1 MSSDVIADNWALQD
15 ISRLL
20 TRGMDDDIAHLVEP
34 DVEKGSHQYKEI
46 AAAIIQTE
54 ALFDFLTDVILR
66 DQIVVEENNVSAWRE
81 ESGPLEAINK
91 AKVIRAYAFRDNF
104 KLNAPR
110 TELVNRLCITESLR
124 AEHEENT
131 KGWAQYRQTP
141 NPYLSQIL
149 WGGAG
154 MLARAFVT
162 ERSYTP
168 HPVRRNFFQ
177 QAGVVLRSEDALRRL
192 TSQIREKRASI
203 YKAQSGK
210 DEFYSLYVSMDP
222 LPIRVLQ
229 ESNSVDDLLTIA
241 LQLRDEYRE
250 LRHWLGCYQAAIN
263 QDEYSEVE
271 KYQDILRSIS
281 RYVDSGMGKVDANA
295 PTYTVGIGALKIAMK
310 GDPVNALKNQ
320 FGVRAMVNKLIM
332 SKSGVADL
340 KKYLGLFG
348 EKNSAVGMK
357 VLEHFSETAK
367 A

>member
-1 MSSDVIADNWALQD
+1 MSSDVIADNWALQEV
-15 ISRLL
+15 SHLL
-20 TRGMDDDIAHLVEP
+20 WDGMDDDTAHLVEP
-34 DVEKGSHQYKEI
+34 DVENGSHQYKEVS
-46 AAAIIQTE
+46 AAIIQTE

-66 DQIVVEENNVSAWRE
+66 DQILVEENHVSAWRE
-81 ESGPLEAINK
+81 ASGPLEVIDQAN
-91 AKVIRAYAFRDNF
+91 VIRPYAFRDNF
-104 KLNAPR
+104 KLSAPR
-110 TELVNRLCITESLR
+110 TELVDRLCITESLR
-124 AEHEENT
+124 VEHEENT

-141 NPYLSQIL
+141 NQYLSQVL

-168 HPVRRNFFQ
+168 HPVRRKFFQ
-177 QAGVVLRSEDALRRL
+177 QAGVLLRSEDALKRL
-192 TSQIREKRASI
+192 TGQIKEKRASI
-203 YKAQSGK
+203 HKAQSGK

-222 LPIRVLQ
+222 LPIRVIQ

-271 KYQDILRSIS
+271 KYQDILNSIS
-281 RYVDSGMGKVDANA
+281 KYADSKMGKVDANW
-295 PTYTVGIGALKIAMK
+295 PTFTLGIGALKISMK

-332 SKSGVADL
+332 GRSGVADL

-348 EKNSAVGMK
+348 EKNSAVGMN
-357 VLEHFSETAK
+357 VLEHFSVK
-367 A
+367 K

>member
-15 ISRLL
+15 ISHLL
-20 TRGMDDDIAHLVEP
+20 RDGMGDDVTHLVEP
-34 DVEKGSHQYKEI
+34 IVENGSHQYREV
-46 AAAIIQTE
+46 AAAVIQTE

-66 DQIVVEENNVSAWRE
+66 DQILVEENHVGAWRAGA
-81 ESGPLEAINK
+81 GPLDAIDK
-91 AKVIRAYAFRDNF
+91 ADVVRAYAFRDNF

-124 AEHEENT
+124 IEHEENT
-131 KGWAQYRQTP
+131 KGWEQYRQTP
-141 NPYLSQIL
+141 NPYLSQVL

-168 HPVRRNFFQ
+168 HPVRRKFFQ
-177 QAGVVLRSEDALRRL
+177 QAGVALRSEDALRRL

-210 DEFYSLYVSMDP
+210 DEFYSLYVSLDP
-222 LPIRVLQ
+222 LPLRVVQ
-229 ESNSVDDLLTIA
+229 ESNSIDDLLTIA

-250 LRHWLGCYQAAIN
+250 LRHWLGCYQEAVN
-263 QDEYSEVE
+263 SDEFFEVN
-271 KYQDILRSIS
+271 KYQDILSSIS
-281 RYVDSGMGKVDANA
+281 KYVDSKMGHVDANA
-295 PTYTVGIGALKIAMK
+295 PTFSAGIGVLKIAMK

-332 SKSGVADL
+332 SKSGMADL
-340 KKYLGLFG
+340 KKYLGFFD
-348 EKNSAVGMK
+348 ERNSAVGMK
-357 VLEHFSETAK
+357 VLEHFSIK
-367 A
+367 N